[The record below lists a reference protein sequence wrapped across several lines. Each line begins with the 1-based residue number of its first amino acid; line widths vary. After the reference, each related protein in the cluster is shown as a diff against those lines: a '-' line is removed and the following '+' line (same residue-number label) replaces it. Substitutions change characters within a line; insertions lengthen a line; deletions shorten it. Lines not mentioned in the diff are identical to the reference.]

1 MEDKDRYIE
10 ELLALFFEGRTT
22 NVQEKELYD
31 YFAQANVPER
41 LVPYKPLISYFENG
55 LEKNLAIPK
64 SPPKNIFR
72 HIGVRASVA
81 AVFILGALIALP
93 FLMQRERAFDPYQGS
108 YIVRNGQMV
117 PGSPETFASQRE
129 AIERD
134 MDEKQRELDAISDAV
149 DRKIAGYTS
158 LNETERSLNETA
170 EKMELYSRW
179 EQEFKAADQ
188 AAGQTKSPI
197 KQKHKS

>member
-10 ELLALFFEGRTT
+10 ELLTLFFEGRTT
-22 NVQEKELYD
+22 NAQEKELYD

-72 HIGVRASVA
+72 RIGVRASVA
-81 AVFILGALIALP
+81 AVFILGALIAIP

-108 YIVRNGQMV
+108 YIVHNGQMV

-149 DRKIAGYTS
+149 DRKIAAYAS
-158 LNETERSLNETA
+158 LNETERSLNETS

-188 AAGQTKSPI
+188 TARQTTPPI